1 MVIARIEPCTLN
13 TLYCNH
19 TRHLLS
25 SKSQTLAY
33 HATMVILF
41 KACCKSISDCLLLT
55 SGLASHS
62 SGGGG
67 GVVIALVTYAMET
80 SISSGSV
87 CHFSQAKSSSFWFV
101 KKNEISIVLNM
112 LFSTLL
118 TDSPSLSIYRC
129 HYCIFGCLSG
139 FPRKQK
145 WKQHTWWDFH
155 RRDGA
160 LRSYHSETS
169 GFRSWWDNIRLAFW
183 RWLTVA

>member
-13 TLYCNH
+13 TLYCKH

-62 SGGGG
+62 GGGG
-67 GVVIALVTYAMET
+67 IVIALVAYAIET

-87 CHFSQAKSSSFWFV
+87 CHFAQAKSSSF
-101 KKNEISIVLNM
+101 
-112 LFSTLL
+112 
-118 TDSPSLSIYRC
+118 
-129 HYCIFGCLSG
+129 
-139 FPRKQK
+139 
-145 WKQHTWWDFH
+145 
-155 RRDGA
+155 
-160 LRSYHSETS
+160 
-169 GFRSWWDNIRLAFW
+169 
-183 RWLTVA
+183 